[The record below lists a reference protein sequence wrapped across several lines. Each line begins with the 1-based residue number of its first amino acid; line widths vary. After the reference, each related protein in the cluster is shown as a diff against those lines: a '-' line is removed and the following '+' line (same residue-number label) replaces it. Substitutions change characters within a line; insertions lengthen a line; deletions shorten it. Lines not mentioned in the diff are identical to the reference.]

1 MRKAVLT
8 PLVLFTLVLGGGRA
22 AAGPHLVVAEPVFD
36 YGTILQGDKV
46 DHSFRL
52 TNQGDAVLEIH
63 KVKTTCGCTVA
74 RDYPREIAPGASAE
88 LPVTFD
94 SANKRGRQ
102 DKAITVFT
110 NAEPSPQY
118 VVKLT
123 GNVRQIVALSPDI
136 CNFGSVEPGRV
147 VTREMTLTNY
157 SDQEINL
164 QVVPANSPLFKV
176 SVGAAKLSPGG
187 ATKVT
192 VEFTSNADKPTF
204 ANLAEIRTDHPR
216 VPVVPIRI
224 RAQVQVPKAPAA
236 G

>member
-1 MRKAVLT
+1 MRKAVLI
-8 PLVLFTLVLGGGRA
+8 PLVLFTLLLGAGPA
-22 AAGPHLVVAEPVFD
+22 AAGPHLVVAEPVFN
-36 YGTILQGDKV
+36 YGTVLQGDKV

-52 TNQGDAVLEIH
+52 TNQGDEVLEIH

-74 RDYPREIAPGASAE
+74 RDYPREIAPGATAE

-94 SANKRGRQ
+94 STHKRGRQ

-110 NAEPSPQY
+110 NADPSSQY

-123 GNVRQIVALSPDI
+123 GTVREIVAVSPDI

-157 SDQEINL
+157 SDQAINL
-164 QVVPANSPLFKV
+164 QVVPANSPLFKI
-176 SVGAAKLSPGG
+176 SVADAKLPPGG

-192 VEFTSNADKPTF
+192 VEFTSNTDKPSF

-216 VPVVPIRI
+216 VPAVMIRI

>member
-1 MRKAVLT
+1 MKKMALI
-8 PLVLFTLVLGGGRA
+8 PLVCFALALSAGHA
-22 AAGPHLVVAEPVFD
+22 AAGPRLAVAEPVFD

-46 DHSFRL
+46 DHNFRL
-52 TNQGDAVLEIH
+52 TNPGDTVLEIH

-88 LPVTFD
+88 LAITFD
-94 SANKRGRQ
+94 SAHKRGRQ
-102 DKAITVFT
+102 EKAITLFT

-118 VVKLT
+118 VVKLAGT
-123 GNVRQIVALSPDI
+123 VREVVAVSPDL

-157 SDQEINL
+157 SDQEIHL

-176 SVGAAKLSPGG
+176 SVADAKLAPGS
-187 ATKVT
+187 ATKVS
-192 VEFTSNADKPTF
+192 VEFTSNTDKPAF

-216 VPVVPIRI
+216 VPVVTIRI

>member
-1 MRKAVLT
+1 MRNAAVISAI
-8 PLVLFTLVLGGGRA
+8 LFSLFIVAGHA
-22 AAGPHLVVAEPVFD
+22 EAGPRLVVEEPVYD
-36 YGTILQGDKV
+36 YGTIPQGDKV
-46 DHSFRL
+46 DHIFHL
-52 TNQGDAVLEIH
+52 TNSGDAVLEIH

-74 RDYPREIAPGASAE
+74 RDYPREIAPGASAD
-88 LPVTFD
+88 LAVTFD
-94 SANKRGRQ
+94 SARKRGRQ
-102 DKAITVFT
+102 DKGITLFT

-123 GNVRQIVALSPDI
+123 GTVRELVSLSPDF

-157 SDQEINL
+157 SDQEVNL
-164 QVVPANSPLFKV
+164 QVVPPRDPQFKV
-176 SVGAAKLSPGG
+176 SLAAGKVAPGG

-192 VEFTSNADKPTF
+192 VQFTSDTTKPTF
-204 ANLAEIRTDHPR
+204 ASLAEIRTDHPR
-216 VPVVPIRI
+216 VPVVMIRI